1 MRHANAGAAMRL
13 IADAVLE
20 ICKREE
26 LTTRKRY
33 LSAWGTVEQSGRGW
47 IYRWHAD
54 GLPALL
60 GQGRECPIVCVSPDA
75 AWSLFAVV
83 LKGAQ
88 RAELRSFKREARE
101 FAACIYGGLVT
112 SACLLMLAMM

>member
-33 LSAWGTVEQSGRGW
+33 LSAWGSVEQSGRGW
-47 IYRWHAD
+47 IYRWHAT

-60 GQGRECPIVCVSPDA
+60 SAGRACATPCLSQDA
-75 AWSLFAVV
+75 AWELFGRVVQSAVGGA
-83 LKGAQ
+83 KGA
-88 RAELRSFKREARE
+88 R
-101 FAACIYGGLVT
+101 
-112 SACLLMLAMM
+112 

>member
-1 MRHANAGAAMRL
+1 MHTT
-13 IADAVLE
+13 IAQFIAQQQSKVD
-20 ICKREE
+20 KH
-26 LTTRKRY
+26 Y
-33 LSAWGTVEQSGRGW
+33 LSAWGSVEQSGRGW
-47 IYRWHAD
+47 IYRWYAD

>member
-1 MRHANAGAAMRL
+1 MRADAVLRHANAGAAMRL

-33 LSAWGTVEQSGRGW
+33 LSAWGSVEQSGRGW
-47 IYRWHAD
+47 VYRWHAT

-60 GQGRECPIVCVSPDA
+60 SIGRACATPCLSQDA
-75 AWSLFAVV
+75 AWELFGRVVQSAVGGA
-83 LKGAQ
+83 KGV
-88 RAELRSFKREARE
+88 R
-101 FAACIYGGLVT
+101 
-112 SACLLMLAMM
+112 